1 MADLFQMWVDPA
13 ARGRGAGQALLAQAV
28 AWAWQMGMRRVRL
41 GVTAADSPAMRLYL
55 AHGFLAEGDLQPLR
69 EGSGLQVQAMA
80 LDRAGG

>member
-1 MADLFQMWVDPA
+1 
-13 ARGRGAGQALLAQAV
+13 
-28 AWAWQMGMRRVRL
+28 MGMRRVRL

-55 AHGFLAEGDLQPLR
+55 AHGFRAQGDLQPLR